1 MLNPKEKRKENKKY
15 QFIHNTVVADRE
27 KKQNKARKLSAQAH
41 MFVKGDGAMG
51 EGARLLAQ
59 DSLRWH
65 IDIFFAHQFFLGF
78 SKEGFRVIVP
88 DLVNSLSPLPTP
100 RIGS

>member
-1 MLNPKEKRKENKKY
+1 
-15 QFIHNTVVADRE
+15 
-27 KKQNKARKLSAQAH
+27 
-41 MFVKGDGAMG
+41 MFVNRDGAMG

-65 IDIFFAHQFFLGF
+65 IDIFFAYQFFLGF

-88 DLVNSLSPLPTP
+88 DLVNSLSPLSAP
-100 RIGS
+100 RIGSLISLKKNSPTDVVTVVGKRSSSFGVRSTKREGLMFLYC